1 MSVAKWLGH
10 RRIDLI
16 ECGSTNDEAAAL
28 ARAGAAHGTIVI
40 AQRQTAGRG
49 RDGRSWVSPPGGLYM
64 SVVLRPAIAPAD
76 VPPLT
81 LAIGVGAC
89 DAAREFG
96 APAELKWPND
106 LYVRAGKLAG
116 VLVEAQSQAEVVIAG
131 IGVNLATTP
140 ELDTAA
146 AIGNVDREH
155 FIARLCAQL
164 ETWIDRYVAS
174 GIAAIAPAWR
184 DRMMPDL
191 VLKAGEL
198 VGTVAGLD
206 DDGAL
211 LVQDD
216 DGRVHRIRS
225 GDVAV
230 VHQRHPVI
238 PPLRSA

>member
-1 MSVAKWLGH
+1 MSAPSWFGH

-49 RDGRSWVSPPGGLYM
+49 RDGRAWVSPPGGLYL
-64 SVVLRPAIAPAD
+64 SAVLRPAIAPAD

-81 LAIGVGAC
+81 LAIGVAAC

-106 LYVRAGKLAG
+106 LYVRGKKLAG
-116 VLVEAQSQAEVVIAG
+116 VLVEAQSQAGRLEVAIAG

-140 ELDTAA
+140 ELDTAT
-146 AIGNVDREH
+146 AIGNVDRER

-164 ETWIDRYVAS
+164 ETWIDRYVGA

-184 DRMMPDL
+184 DRMMRDL
-191 VLKAGEL
+191 VLRAGEL
-198 VGTVAGLD
+198 VGTLAGLD

-211 LVQDD
+211 LLQSD

-230 VHQRHPVI
+230 LPR
-238 PPLRSA
+238 LRSS